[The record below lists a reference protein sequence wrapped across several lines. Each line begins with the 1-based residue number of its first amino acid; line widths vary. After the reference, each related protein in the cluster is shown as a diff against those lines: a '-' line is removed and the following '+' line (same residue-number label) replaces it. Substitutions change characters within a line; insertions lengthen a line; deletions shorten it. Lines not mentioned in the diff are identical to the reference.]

1 MVDCGVWFDEAKHEN
16 VKAMV
21 DFAKQ
26 YGVYSPRESRSVG
39 SVLLEEKTESEQ

>member
-21 DFAKQ
+21 DCAKE
-26 YGVYSPRESRSVG
+26 YGVYTRRFEVKGLRAEAKH
-39 SVLLEEKTESEQ
+39 LAD